1 MLSLLLLSTALCDSL
16 LRLRF
21 SFARRA
27 CFSEGVRVDA
37 EEGVVADVN
46 VVEEANE
53 QKEVSKR
60 MNVEENTYPSLSPW
74 SQSPFHP
81 SHHPWLKTVSS

>member
-37 EEGVVADVN
+37 EEGVVADVD
-46 VVEEANE
+46 VEEANE
-53 QKEVSKR
+53 QREVIER
-60 MNVEENTYPSLSPW
+60 MNVEGNTYPSLSPW
-74 SQSPFHP
+74 SQSPSHP